1 LSAEALITHAK
12 IKELPHMRVAI
23 LDDEPAELRRVEQ
36 TLRQMAEPDVHAW
49 SLHSFERGED
59 LLRQLRRETFD
70 LLILD
75 WQLPDLNGLSLLRW
89 TREHMDAPP
98 ATIMLTS
105 RDAESDIVQALNAGA
120 DDYLSKPFRPNEL
133 KARVAAVLRRHSQQR
148 TATATA
154 EVLSFNDLVFDDA
167 ELTIIRAGKPIGMT
181 EREYGLARCLFTNLG
196 RPLSREYLY
205 SRFWSHEE
213 MVSSRPLDTH
223 IYRLRNKL
231 GLTVDRGWQ
240 LLTIYGYGYRLES
253 VGVASE

>member
-1 LSAEALITHAK
+1 
-12 IKELPHMRVAI
+12 MRIAI

-36 TLRQMAEPDVHAW
+36 TLHQMADPAEDAW

-59 LLRQLRRETFD
+59 LLRQLRRETYD

-75 WQLPDLNGLSLLRW
+75 WQLPDLTGIALLQW

-98 ATIMLTS
+98 AAIMLTS
-105 RDAESDIVQALNAGA
+105 RDTESDIVQALNAGA
-120 DDYLSKPFRPNEL
+120 DDYVSKPFRPNEL

-148 TATATA
+148 AAA
-154 EVLSFNDLVFDDA
+154 SEVLSFNDLVFDDA
-167 ELTIIRAGKPIGMT
+167 ELTVKRAGTPIVMT
-181 EREYGLARCLFTNLG
+181 EREYRLARCLFTNLG

-205 SRFWSHEE
+205 QRFWTHEE
-213 MVSSRPLDTH
+213 MDSSRPLDTH

-231 GLTVDRGWQ
+231 GLTADRGWQ

-253 VGVASE
+253 VAAVSS

>member
-1 LSAEALITHAK
+1 
-12 IKELPHMRVAI
+12 MRVAI

-36 TLRQMAEPDVHAW
+36 TLLQMAEPEENAW

-59 LLRQLRRETFD
+59 LLRELRRETYD

-75 WQLPDLNGLSLLRW
+75 WQLPDLSGLALLRW

-98 ATIMLTS
+98 SAIMLTS
-105 RDAESDIVQALNAGA
+105 RDTEGDIVQALNAGA
-120 DDYLSKPFRPNEL
+120 DDYVSKPFRPNEL
-133 KARVAAVLRRHSQQR
+133 KARVAAVLRRRHSQHR
-148 TATATA
+148 SAA

-167 ELTIIRAGKPIGMT
+167 ELTVNRSGHPIAMT
-181 EREYGLARCLFTNLG
+181 EREYRLAKCLFTNLG

-205 SRFWSHEE
+205 QRFWPHEE
-213 MVSSRPLDTH
+213 IESSRPLDTH

-231 GLTVDRGWQ
+231 GLTADRGWQ

-253 VGVASE
+253 VAATTE

>member
-1 LSAEALITHAK
+1 MLAAKGITY
-12 IKELPHMRVAI
+12 MRVAI

-36 TLRQMAEPDVHAW
+36 TLRQMAEPGEFAW

-75 WQLPDLNGLSLLRW
+75 WQLPDFSGLSLLRW

-98 ATIMLTS
+98 AAIMLTS
-105 RDAESDIVQALNAGA
+105 RDTESDIVQALNAGA
-120 DDYLSKPFRPNEL
+120 DDYVSKPFRPNEL

-148 TATATA
+148 AAAA

-167 ELTIIRAGKPIGMT
+167 ELTVNRAGKPIGMT
-181 EREYGLARCLFTNLG
+181 EREYRLARCLFSNLG

-205 SRFWSHEE
+205 ERFWSHEE

-231 GLTVDRGWQ
+231 GLTADRGWQ

-253 VGVASE
+253 VAVAAE

>member
-1 LSAEALITHAK
+1 
-12 IKELPHMRVAI
+12 MRVAI

-36 TLRQMAEPDVHAW
+36 TLRQIPGIGEPAW
-49 SLHSFERGED
+49 TLYSFERGED

-75 WQLPDLNGLSLLRW
+75 WQLPDISGLSLLRW
-89 TREHMDAPP
+89 TREHMKAPP
-98 ATIMLTS
+98 AAIMLTS
-105 RDAESDIVQALNAGA
+105 RDGESDIVQALNAGA
-120 DDYLSKPFRPNEL
+120 DDYVSKPFRPNEL
-133 KARVAAVLRRHSQQR
+133 KARVNAVLRRHGLQR
-148 TATATA
+148 PSAG

-167 ELTIIRAGKPIGMT
+167 ELTVTRAGNPISLT
-181 EREYGLARCLFTNLG
+181 EREYRLAHCLFTNLS

-205 SRFWSHEE
+205 ERFWSHEE

-231 GLTVDRGWQ
+231 GLTADRGWQ

-253 VGVASE
+253 VAEVSE

>member
-1 LSAEALITHAK
+1 
-12 IKELPHMRVAI
+12 MRVAI

-36 TLRQMAEPDVHAW
+36 TLRQMPEPGEDAW
-49 SLHSFERGED
+49 SLHSFERGEE
-59 LLRQLRRETFD
+59 LVRQLRRETFD

-75 WQLPDLNGLSLLRW
+75 WQVPDLSGLALLRW

-98 ATIMLTS
+98 AAIMLTS

-120 DDYLSKPFRPNEL
+120 DDYLSKPYRPNEL
-133 KARVAAVLRRHSQQR
+133 KARVNAVLRRHGVLRNAAS
-148 TATATA
+148 
-154 EVLSFNDLVFDDA
+154 EVQSFNDLVFDDA
-167 ELTIIRAGKPIGMT
+167 ELTVTRAGIPISCT
-181 EREYGLARCLFTNLG
+181 EREYRLARCLFANLG

-205 SRFWSHEE
+205 QRFWTHEE

-231 GLTVDRGWQ
+231 GLTADRGWQ

-253 VGVASE
+253 VSA